1 MDLKA
6 QRRIAAEIMKVGV
19 NRVYINPDVM
29 DDVSMALTRDDI
41 KKLIA
46 DGYIGKHR
54 YTGVSRGRSAQLHK
68 QKRRGQRT
76 GHGTRKGPAGART
89 PSKRAWINKIRP
101 QRRYLKYLRDNEL
114 IAVSDY
120 RKLYLKAKGGAFRN
134 VSHLRHTIESSDL
147 LKKTKAKW
155 R

>member
-6 QRRIAAEIMKVGV
+6 QRRIAAEILKVGV
-19 NRVYINPDVM
+19 NRVFIDPEVI

-41 KKLIA
+41 RKLIE
-46 DGYIGKHR
+46 DGYISKHR
-54 YTGVSRGRSAQLHK
+54 YTGISRGRSAKLRM

-76 GHGTRKGPAGART
+76 GQGKRKGPSGARY

-114 IAVSDY
+114 IEVSEY
-120 RKLYLKAKGGAFRN
+120 RKLYLKAKGGSFRS
-134 VSHLRHTIESSDL
+134 VSHLKHTIESSGL

>member
-6 QRRIAAEIMKVGV
+6 QRRIAAEIMNIGV
-19 NRVYINPDVM
+19 NRVYINPDVI
-29 DDVSMALTRDDI
+29 DDVSMALTRGDI
-41 KKLIA
+41 RKLIS

-54 YTGVSRGRSAQLHK
+54 YTGISKGRSAKLRI
-68 QKRRGQRT
+68 QKRRGQRR
-76 GHGTRKGPAGART
+76 GHGTRKGAAGART

-101 QRRYLKYLRDNEL
+101 QRRYLKYLRDKEL
-114 IAVSDY
+114 IDVRDY
-120 RKLYLKAKGGAFRN
+120 RRLYLKAKGGAFRN
-134 VSHLRHTIESSDL
+134 VSHLRHTIESSDI